1 MENLVITFKYE
12 NGNIN
17 QIMSK
22 SDFDKLVN
30 MWGLDELKSILL
42 DDEKNCLQVGTN
54 PEQVSI
60 DIYEN
65 ARLIPVQSTPGT
77 LPHLLG
83 EPYTYE
89 VSGTRLDN
97 FLVLSN

>member
-42 DDEKNCLQVGTN
+42 DDEKNELINYLTNKKYKIKSEAGICLAVK
-54 PEQVSI
+54 
-60 DIYEN
+60 
-65 ARLIPVQSTPGT
+65 
-77 LPHLLG
+77 
-83 EPYTYE
+83 
-89 VSGTRLDN
+89 
-97 FLVLSN
+97 